1 MDLTVL
7 EAFGLGG
14 LLWFPFPGLT
24 RLNLRCQLAWALTG
38 GAGEESASR
47 ISQFVGN
54 IQFILVVSGS
64 LLLAGCY
71 WEPLCFLRPPAF
83 LVMFPPPASNPP
95 RSDQVLLMLHF
106 FLYLISSW
114 AGESSLLSGLM
125 GLDWAHLEKS
135 KLIYFKVFN
144 FNHICK
150 ASFAM

>member
-24 RLNLRCQLAWALTG
+24 RLNLGCQLAWALTG
-38 GAGEESASR
+38 GMGEESASR
-47 ISQFVGN
+47 ISQFVGT
-54 IQFILVVSGS
+54 IQFILVVLWFPFPCR
-64 LLLAGCY
+64 LLLGASWLLKTTCI
-71 WEPLCFLRPPAF
+71 PCH
-83 LVMFPPPASNPP
+83 VPASSFKPSKGQSSP
-95 RSDQVLLMLHF
+95 SYASLFPIPHL
-106 FLYLISSW
+106 FLSW
-114 AGESSLLSGLM
+114 RNFSAFR
-125 GLDWAHLEKS
+125 AHGIRLGSPGKS